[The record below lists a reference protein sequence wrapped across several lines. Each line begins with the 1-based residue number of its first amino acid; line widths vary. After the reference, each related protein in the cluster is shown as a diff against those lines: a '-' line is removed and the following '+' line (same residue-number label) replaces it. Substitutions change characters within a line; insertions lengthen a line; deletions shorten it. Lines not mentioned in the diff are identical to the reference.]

1 MISSTRTFTEH
12 LAAHAGIT
20 VERAEQA
27 AHSVI
32 AGLGAYLRGSTQQL
46 VAEELPPAL
55 AAALVAG
62 GDLARP
68 IDERVIVPGLTA
80 GAAREL
86 VASTCRVLAEE
97 LSSEAL
103 GALRLDLPRPVAEL
117 LVAASPEAAHL
128 PPVHTRHETLAAGHT
143 GSHRPISEGRTDRAH
158 PGSVAATNPHAATKL
173 SSGKPRS

>member
-12 LAAHAGIT
+12 VAAHAGIP
-20 VERAEQA
+20 VDRAEQA

-32 AGLGAYLRGSTQQL
+32 AGIGAYLRGSTQQL

-68 IDERVIVPGLTA
+68 VDERVLVPGLSA

-103 GALRLDLPRPVAEL
+103 GALRQDLPTGVAAL
-117 LVAASPEAAHL
+117 LVAPAPEAEHL

-143 GSHRPISEGRTDRAH
+143 GSHRPVSEGRAVRTQ
-158 PGSVAATNPHAATKL
+158 PNSVAARNPHASTKL
-173 SSGKPRS
+173 SSGKQRS